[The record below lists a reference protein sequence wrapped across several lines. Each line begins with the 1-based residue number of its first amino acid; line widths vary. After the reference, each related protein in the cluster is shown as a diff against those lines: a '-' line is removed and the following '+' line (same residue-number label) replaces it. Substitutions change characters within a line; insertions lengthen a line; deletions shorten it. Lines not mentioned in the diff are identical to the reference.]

1 MKIGDI
7 MDKTGFIGK
16 TYTSDKHGNL
26 VITNYIN
33 ANKVEVEFR
42 ETGFK
47 TVTKLEHIKN
57 GKVKDKFKPNVQGVG
72 IIGDEVSRV
81 NGKLTKEYSLWQ
93 SMLRRCYDESFH
105 KTMPTYKTC
114 SVSEDFKFYPIFK
127 EWCRKQVS
135 FNLKGF
141 TLDKDLLVKGN
152 REYSAETCCFLP
164 EEINLVLVKCDGIR
178 GDYPIGVSFDVRQ
191 NAFSSSV
198 SVGSRKKHLGYFE
211 TSYEAFVAYKDAKE
225 RLLKELAEEYKEVI
239 DVRAYKALLDYKVE
253 LDD

>member
-1 MKIGDI
+1 
-7 MDKTGFIGK
+7 
-16 TYTSDKHGNL
+16 
-26 VITNYIN
+26 
-33 ANKVEVEFR
+33 
-42 ETGFK
+42 
-47 TVTKLEHIKN
+47 
-57 GKVKDKFKPNVQGVG
+57 
-72 IIGDEVSRV
+72 
-81 NGKLTKEYSLWQ
+81 
-93 SMLRRCYDESFH
+93 MLRRCYDESFH

-211 TSYEAFVAYKDAKE
+211 TSYDAFVAYKDAKE
-225 RLLKELAEEYKEVI
+225 RLLKELAEKYKEVI